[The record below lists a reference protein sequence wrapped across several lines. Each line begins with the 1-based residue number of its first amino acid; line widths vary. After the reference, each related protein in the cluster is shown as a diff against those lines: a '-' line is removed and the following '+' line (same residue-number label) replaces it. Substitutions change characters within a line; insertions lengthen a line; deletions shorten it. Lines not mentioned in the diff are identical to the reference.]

1 MSCILVV
8 GHTHV
13 YLAVLTV
20 LLMSEEQI
28 CLMFKSVLCAVF
40 FRERFGKNASEIT
53 EAPKGR

>member
-1 MSCILVV
+1 MV

-28 CLMFKSVLCAVF
+28 CSMMFKSVLCAFF
-40 FRERFGKNASEIT
+40 FRERLGKNASEIT